1 MTKQVENPIDKVE
14 VIDYSADTPAELVKN
29 PARIAE
35 IVAQMRARRDKY
47 YAAQVEGIKKTRKKG
62 KAIQE
67 VLDEKVD

>member
-14 VIDYSADTPAELVKN
+14 VIDYSKDTPAELVKN

-35 IVAQMRARRDKY
+35 IVAQMRARREKY
-47 YAAQVEGIKKTRKKG
+47 YAAQAEGIKKTRKKG
-62 KAIQE
+62 KDIKE